1 MKFLFSLLIILSV
14 AIVISSASENLKLD
28 AHLKSKKNTEKL
40 LTEDKTECSD
50 GFTFLATP
58 FTQIFTFNSGD
69 LQNTGPIKGAKACG
83 VNWILGSVITKS
95 QNKDHVNFLLGDIQ
109 TVTSW
114 KTNPFTLWTWWDDNG
129 ITPALNFGGK
139 LVAITNPGEKDNWSS
154 FYGNWRFVMIPLKD
168 DGSFDIIP
176 GGYSQGL
183 NPDYIG
189 FNLIAVV

>member
-1 MKFLFSLLIILSV
+1 MKSFLTLFIILSLSLILSN
-14 AIVISSASENLKLD
+14 AFQDQFLSLN
-28 AHLKSKKNTEKL
+28 SKKNKKSLER
-40 LTEDKTECSD
+40 TECAN
-50 GFTFLATP
+50 GFQFLSTP
-58 FTQIFTFNSGD
+58 YTQMFTFNNGN
-69 LQNTGPIKGAKACG
+69 LQNTGKIPGFKCADF
-83 VNWILGSVITKS
+83 ILGSVTTKS
-95 QNKDHVNFLLGDIQ
+95 VNKDHVNFLLGDIQ

-139 LVAITNPGEKDNWSS
+139 LIAITNPGEKDNWSS
-154 FYGNWRFVMIPLKD
+154 FYGIWRFVMIPLKD